1 MKLEGSS
8 IARICRHLPAFAV
21 RSAGDVG
28 PFYSWAKGWDHNLGD
43 GKTYTYYLLF
53 CSFNFCDE
61 DNPIKGCWK
70 KTCAALSEKC
80 LFLAES
86 WRWVL
91 MTNSLGKSAARPAN
105 GLKLLPTKCVP
116 KVKSITRDWER
127 TSFCSWMLSRCIVA
141 LGKICPLCLLRT
153 HSLLGVQ
160 CISPAIAH
168 SFLRV
173 SIPFLPHSGSKE
185 FACSRGIIPVM
196 SQGAHSAFGL
206 SADSIQWSPVT
217 KWKLLYVLSE
227 AWYLFQCVF
236 VLKLLLACF
245 C

>member
-1 MKLEGSS
+1 MVKHILIIYYSVLSIFVMRTIQSKVAERRLVPRSLRSVYFLQSLE
-8 IARICRHLPAFAV
+8 
-21 RSAGDVG
+21 D
-28 PFYSWAKGWDHNLGD
+28 
-43 GKTYTYYLLF
+43 
-53 CSFNFCDE
+53 
-61 DNPIKGCWK
+61 
-70 KTCAALSEKC
+70 
-80 LFLAES
+80 ES
-86 WRWVL
+86 WWPIL
-91 MTNSLGKSAARPAN
+91 SARPAN

-173 SIPFLPHSGSKE
+173 SIPFLLHSGSKE
-185 FACSRGIIPVM
+185 FACSRGIIPVV

-217 KWKLLYVLSE
+217 KSKLLYVLSE

>member
-28 PFYSWAKGWDHNLGD
+28 PFYSWAKGWDHNSGD
-43 GKTYTYYLLF
+43 GKTYLLF
-53 CSFNFCDE
+53 IILFFQFLWWGQSNQKLLKE
-61 DNPIKGCWK
+61 DLCR
-70 KTCAALSEKC
+70 ALWEVSI
-80 LFLAES
+80 FLQYLEDES
-86 WRWVL
+86 WWPIL
-91 MTNSLGKSAARPAN
+91 WESLQDQQMAWNCCRPNACQKSRASPGTGRELAFA
-105 GLKLLPTKCVP
+105 
-116 KVKSITRDWER
+116 
-127 TSFCSWMLSRCIVA
+127 SWMLSRCIVA

-160 CISPAIAH
+160 CLSLAIAH

-185 FACSRGIIPVM
+185 FACSRGIIPVV